1 MNSKKE
7 KYFEI
12 IIDGILSDKDYDWR
26 DFDAKTGGHKW
37 GKVSRHIEDV
47 AAVYG
52 IQSQVD
58 TRYLKD
64 LFISKTLN
72 LPKPNQRIR
81 LTHIDDPYTN
91 LVKGSE
97 GTVTGYFNDPYG
109 FVMDVKWDNGSSLS
123 LVIGEDK
130 WEVLS

>member
-26 DFDAKTGGHKW
+26 DFDSKTARRW
-37 GKVSRHIEDV
+37 GEVSRHIEDV

-58 TRYLKD
+58 MKYLKD

-81 LTHIDDPYTN
+81 LTHIDDPYTR
-91 LVKGSE
+91 LSPGSE
-97 GTVTGYFNDPYG
+97 GTVTGYSNDPYG
-109 FVMDVKWDNGSSLS
+109 FLMDVKWDNNSNLS
-123 LVIGEDK
+123 LIIDEDK